1 MYDCVVIGGGPAGL
15 TAAIYLRR
23 AGKRVLLLEREA
35 YGGQMTFSPKIE
47 NYPGIASIAG
57 SELADRMLEH
67 ALDQGM
73 ETEFAEASA
82 ILPSDGGFTVRTDAG
97 DFSGR
102 TVILAAGAKHRLP
115 GVPGEEKYLG
125 KGISFCAVCDGAFYA
140 GKPVAVIGGGNSAMQ
155 EALQLSE
162 LASSVTIVQNLAYF
176 TGERRLAELI
186 EKKENISAVFGAL
199 VERFTG
205 EREIDGLDLVVSET
219 GERRHLA
226 VDGVFVAVGLSPET
240 KPFASLLDTDRF
252 GYAVADESAVTKT
265 PGLFVAGDCRTK
277 SVRQISTA
285 ASDGAAAALAV
296 CAYLD
301 RG

>member
-1 MYDCVVIGGGPAGL
+1 MYDCIVIGGGPAGL

-73 ETEFAEASA
+73 ETEFAEASE
-82 ILPSDGGFTVRTDAG
+82 ILPSDGGFTVRSDAG

-176 TGERRLAELI
+176 TGEQRLAELI

-252 GYAVADESAVTKT
+252 GYAVADESTVTKT

>member
-1 MYDCVVIGGGPAGL
+1 MYDSIVIGGGPAGL

-23 AGKRVLLLEREA
+23 AGKQVLLLEREA

-47 NYPGIASIAG
+47 NYPGISSIAG
-57 SELADRMLEH
+57 SELADRMLAH

-73 ETEFAEASA
+73 ETEFAEAGEIVPSA
-82 ILPSDGGFTVRTDAG
+82 GGFTVRTDAG
-97 DFSGR
+97 DFAAK

-162 LASSVTIVQNLAYF
+162 LASSVTVVQNLAYF
-176 TGERRLAELI
+176 TGEQRLAELI
-186 EKKENISAVFGAL
+186 EKKENVSAIFGAT

-205 EREIDGLDLVVSET
+205 EGEIDGLDLVVTET

-240 KPFASLLDTDRF
+240 KPFASLLDLDRF
-252 GYAVADESAVTKT
+252 GYAVADESAATKT
-265 PGLFVAGDCRTK
+265 PGLFVAGDCRAK
-277 SVRQISTA
+277 AVRQISTA
-285 ASDGAAAALAV
+285 ASDGAAAALAA

-301 RG
+301 RN

>member
-97 DFSGR
+97 EFFGR

-205 EREIDGLDLVVSET
+205 EREIDGLDLAVSET